1 MPETFLI
8 LFAGGILLAAAI
20 EDPRQVTLHWLRL
33 AGLIA
38 LTLSCV
44 SLFFLLS
51 RYYTAKADVDLRHA
65 QFAAFWGVMLL
76 TVAQLGFVQSQWM
89 RTQRFFAGAAF
100 VCATIAGVLALSERS
115 GTLHFTIVAPI
126 ACAGIAA
133 MTGLALM
140 DM

>member
-20 EDPRQVTLHWLRL
+20 EDPKQVTLHWLRL

-38 LTLSCV
+38 LTLSGV

-65 QFAAFWGVMLL
+65 QFAAFWSVVLL
-76 TVAQLGFVQSQWM
+76 TVGQLGFVQSQWM

-100 VCATIAGVLALSERS
+100 VGATIAGVLALSERNAAP
-115 GTLHFTIVAPI
+115 HFVTIAP
-126 ACAGIAA
+126 
-133 MTGLALM
+133 
-140 DM
+140 